1 MNNINKVISSF
12 TVLPFLFFITSCNAN
27 DTVNE
32 SLCKPSLSIEE
43 SLPELVLVGTD
54 VVNIESFRSSKKA
67 LANNY
72 LAEIGGAT
80 LNFSITSNS
89 QIISAERTFQE
100 PGEPIKNSLYKPVCI
115 YNDTILAKDLIG
127 KIVDDGILILEK
139 KPNTEGVPINL
150 WVLYNEIK

>member
-1 MNNINKVISSF
+1 MNNIKKAILSF
-12 TVLPFLFFITSCNAN
+12 TVLPFLVFIASCNAN

-32 SLCKPSLSIEE
+32 NLCKPDLSIEVN
-43 SLPELVLVGTD
+43 LPELVLVGTD
-54 VVNIESFRSSKKA
+54 VVNIESFKSSKKA

-89 QIISAERTFQE
+89 QVISAERTFQE

-115 YNDTILAKDLIG
+115 YNDTILAKGLIG
-127 KIVDDGILILEK
+127 KVVDDGILILEK

-150 WVLYNEIK
+150 WVLYNAIK